1 MFETALRY
9 LVDSDDRAETIL
21 LGGVLT
27 LFSWLLIPVVF
38 VVGYLQRVL
47 ARTNAG
53 DPAPSFDNWGDLF
66 GDGLKAIGVALAY
79 FAVPAIFLT
88 AVLVSL
94 LAVSVE
100 TTVVESDSGIP
111 TDPGVV
117 AEPVTNVGPD
127 LLSVVILLGG
137 LAVAGITALA
147 AWYVLPAALARVA
160 VEDRFGAAFEFRK
173 LAGVLASGSYATG
186 WLLALVVIVVDGAVV
201 SGLASIPFFGWAL
214 IPFAVFYLN
223 VVTFALYGQGYR
235 DATGAGRRE
244 PVDSDQQTSV

>member
-27 LFSWLLIPVVF
+27 LLSWLLIPAVF
-38 VVGYLQRVL
+38 VVGYFQRVL

-53 DPAPSFDNWGDLF
+53 DPAPSFDDWGDLF

-88 AVLVSL
+88 TVLMSL
-94 LAVSVE
+94 LAFSVE
-100 TTVVESDSGIP
+100 TTVSESSP
-111 TDPGVV
+111 VTDPGVV
-117 AEPVTNVGPD
+117 ADTATSAGPD
-127 LLSVVILLGG
+127 LLSVVIVLGG
-137 LAVAGITALA
+137 LALSGITALA

-160 VEDRFGAAFEFRK
+160 VEDRFGAAFEFRE
-173 LAGVLASGSYATG
+173 LAGVLTSGSYATG
-186 WLLALVVIVVDGAVV
+186 WLLALVVIVVDGAVI
-201 SGLASIPFFGWAL
+201 SGLASIPFLGWAL

-235 DATGAGRRE
+235 DATGTGRRE